1 VEDDSA
7 NVWGGV
13 GNVAVGE
20 RYVEKLEGG
29 KRVIG
34 H

>member
-13 GNVAVGE
+13 GNATVSE
-20 RYVEKLEGG
+20 RYVRELEGAKG
-29 KRVIG
+29 
-34 H
+34 